1 MRKFGLFVAIAIAF
15 GAARP
20 VFAVLQFY
28 RTFDEVYLKTSDNE
42 EFVKAARVAKMRCLI
57 CHQGKNRKNHNPYGI
72 HLVELLDRTKDAKV
86 DGIPRV
92 KEALAK
98 VGAMHSDPNDDNSPT
113 YDDLLKDGKFP
124 GGDYEA
130 ASKEP
135 KKDAAAGG

>member
-1 MRKFGLFVAIAIAF
+1 MRTFGLLVAVVIVF

-20 VFAVLQFY
+20 AFAVLQFY
-28 RTFDEVYLKTSDNE
+28 RTFDEVYLKTSENE
-42 EFVKAARVAKMRCLI
+42 DFVKAARVAKMRCLI
-57 CHQGKNRKNHNPYGI
+57 CHQGKNRKNHNPYGE
-72 HLVELLDRTKDAKV
+72 HLVELLDRTKDAKA

-98 VGAMHSDPNDDNSPT
+98 VGAMHSDPNDDKSPT
-113 YDDLLKDGKFP
+113 YDELIKAGKFP

-135 KKDAAAGG
+135 EKDAAAGG